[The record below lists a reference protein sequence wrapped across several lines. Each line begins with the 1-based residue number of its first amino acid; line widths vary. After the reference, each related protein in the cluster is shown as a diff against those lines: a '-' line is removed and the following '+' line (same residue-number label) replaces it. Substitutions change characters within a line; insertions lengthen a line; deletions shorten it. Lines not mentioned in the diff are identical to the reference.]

1 MLIEHALPL
10 TLRTSRELVS
20 AKTNAWLLLQ
30 GMSSD
35 LARLD
40 DGVHNSCVGGACP
53 ERASPIAT
61 DHTDL
66 LAYWKFDEGQG
77 YVVHDVT

>member
-1 MLIEHALPL
+1 
-10 TLRTSRELVS
+10 
-20 AKTNAWLLLQ
+20 
-30 GMSSD
+30 MSSD